1 MQFFTSTTGG
11 NASKASW
18 ITGVGLIQLD
28 TASLLEKFLS
38 DNDAYGWRLIL
49 HSPGGSMVGGLRIG
63 GVNSPCAYFN
73 AFRPDEKSV
82 RIMESPCQTIYDAVI
97 SGRCLSACA
106 YAYLGGVARE
116 LNTEWVPL
124 R

>member
-49 HSPGGSMVGGLRIG
+49 HSPGRKHGWWTENWGGLIRHARISTLLG
-63 GVNSPCAYFN
+63 
-73 AFRPDEKSV
+73 
-82 RIMESPCQTIYDAVI
+82 QTKKVY
-97 SGRCLSACA
+97 G
-106 YAYLGGVARE
+106 
-116 LNTEWVPL
+116 
-124 R
+124 